1 MPFQTMNAAEYRS
14 LDAAAFEERRNAVI
28 SELENADSQVSTA
41 DLNTEV
47 DIIEQEVQRRN
58 AAVNLRNANIAAV
71 ANGAGALV
79 GAPVASTPDVRVT
92 RSEDPFDTE
101 DYNRAFMNFVVRGE
115 QMPSN
120 LVTPGMRPENV
131 RADAFTYTTDVA
143 NFIPT
148 TLSNTIIEKMSTYG
162 EIWPL
167 VTKMNVQ
174 GGLDIN
180 IWDFLPTAS
189 WITESTTADYQKA
202 PNPTRISFKYYML
215 EARLA
220 QSFLTQLTTLEAF
233 QRRFP
238 EKAAEAMVRA
248 LEQAIIR
255 GSGSGQPLGILNET
269 RIQADHKLSKTAD
282 DISTWVGWSNILKPL
297 TRRYRN
303 GYFVMAQDTW
313 DRYIN
318 GMVDTT
324 GQPVTRVNY
333 GLDGANNE
341 QLYFMGK
348 RVMVVEDD
356 ILPAFDDATNDE
368 AFMLFTRFSD
378 YLVNQ
383 QEGMRA
389 IRWNDEE
396 ANFVKDKI
404 QTVVDGKMGD
414 INGTLIFKKSDA

>member
-58 AAVNLRNANIAAV
+58 AAVNLRNANVAAV

-79 GAPVASTPDVRVT
+79 SAPVASTPDVRVT

-215 EARLA
+215 EVRLA
-220 QSFLTQLTTLEAF
+220 QSFLTHLTTLEAF

-248 LEQAIIR
+248 LEQSIIR
-255 GSGSGQPLGILNET
+255 GTGSGQPLGILNET

-348 RVMVVEDD
+348 RVMIVEDD
-356 ILPAFDDATNDE
+356 ILPAFDDAEDTD

-389 IRWNDEE
+389 VRWNDEE
-396 ANFVKDKI
+396 ANLVKDKI

-414 INGTLIFKKSDA
+414 INGTLIFNKSEA

>member
-1 MPFQTMNAAEYRS
+1 MPFQTMGAAEYRS
-14 LDAAAFEERRNAVI
+14 LDAAAFENRRNAVI
-28 SELENADSQVSTA
+28 SELENPDSQVSTA

-47 DIIEQEVQRRN
+47 DIIEKEVQRRN

-79 GAPVASTPDVRVT
+79 GAPVASAPDVRVT

-162 EIWPL
+162 DIWPL

-202 PNPTRISFKYYML
+202 PNPTRISFKYYIL

-255 GSGSGQPLGILNET
+255 GTGSGQPLGILNET

-282 DISTWVGWSNILKPL
+282 DISTWVGWANILKPL

-348 RVMVVEDD
+348 RVMIVEDD
-356 ILPAFDDATNDE
+356 ILPAFDDAEDTE

-396 ANFVKDKI
+396 SNHVKDKI

-414 INGTLIFKKSDA
+414 INGTLIFNKSEA

>member
-28 SELENADSQVSTA
+28 YELENADSQVSTA

-202 PNPTRISFKYYML
+202 PNPTRISFKYHML
-215 EARLA
+215 EVRLA

-255 GSGSGQPLGILNET
+255 GTGSGQPLGILSET

-282 DISTWVGWSNILKPL
+282 DISTWVGWANILKPL

-348 RVMVVEDD
+348 RVMIVEDD
-356 ILPAFDDATNDE
+356 ILPAFDDAEDTD

-396 ANFVKDKI
+396 ANLVKDKI

-414 INGTLIFKKSDA
+414 INGTLIFNKSEA

>member
-1 MPFQTMNAAEYRS
+1 MPFQTMGAAEYRS
-14 LDAAAFEERRNAVI
+14 LDAAAFENRRNAVI
-28 SELENADSQVSTA
+28 SELENPDSQVSTA

-47 DIIEQEVQRRN
+47 DIIEKEVQRRN

-79 GAPVASTPDVRVT
+79 GAPVASAPDVRVT

-174 GGLDIN
+174 GGIDIN

-202 PNPTRISFKYYML
+202 PNPTRISFKYHML
-215 EARLA
+215 EVRLA

-255 GSGSGQPLGILNET
+255 GTGSGQPLGILSET

-282 DISTWVGWSNILKPL
+282 DISTWVGWANILKPL

-348 RVMVVEDD
+348 RVMIVEDD
-356 ILPAFDDATNDE
+356 ILPAFDDAEDTD

-396 ANFVKDKI
+396 ANLVKDKI

-414 INGTLIFKKSDA
+414 INGTLIFNKSEA

>member
-1 MPFQTMNAAEYRS
+1 MPFQTMGAAEYRS
-14 LDAAAFEERRNAVI
+14 LDAAAFENRRNAVI
-28 SELENADSQVSTA
+28 SELENPDSQVSTA

-47 DIIEQEVQRRN
+47 DIIEKEVQRRN

-79 GAPVASTPDVRVT
+79 GAPVASAPDVRVT
-92 RSEDPFDTE
+92 RSEDPVDTE
-101 DYNRAFMNFVVRGE
+101 DYNRAFRNVVVRGE
-115 QMPSN
+115 QIPSN

-215 EARLA
+215 EVRLA

-248 LEQAIIR
+248 LEQSIIC
-255 GSGSGQPLGILNET
+255 GTGSGQPLGILNET

-348 RVMVVEDD
+348 RVMIVEDD
-356 ILPAFDDATNDE
+356 ILPAFDDAEDTD

-389 IRWNDEE
+389 VRWNDEE
-396 ANFVKDKI
+396 ANLVKDKI

-414 INGTLIFKKSDA
+414 INGTLIFNKSEA

>member
-1 MPFQTMNAAEYRS
+1 MPFQTMTAAEYRS

-79 GAPVASTPDVRVT
+79 GAPVASAPDVRVT

-180 IWDFLPTAS
+180 IWDFLPKAS

-215 EARLA
+215 EVRLA

-248 LEQAIIR
+248 LEQSIIR
-255 GSGSGQPLGILNET
+255 GTGSGQPLGILNET

-282 DISTWVGWSNILKPL
+282 DISTWAGWSNILKPL

-348 RVMVVEDD
+348 RVMIVEDD
-356 ILPAFDDATNDE
+356 ILPAFDDAEDTD

-396 ANFVKDKI
+396 ANLVKDKI

-414 INGTLIFKKSDA
+414 INGTLIFNKSEA

>member
-1 MPFQTMNAAEYRS
+1 MPFQTMGAAEYRS

-47 DIIEQEVQRRN
+47 GIIEQEVQRRN

-269 RIQADHKLSKTAD
+269 RIQSDHKLSKTAD
-282 DISTWVGWSNILKPL
+282 DISTWAGWSNILKPL

-348 RVMVVEDD
+348 RVMIVEDD

-396 ANFVKDKI
+396 ANLVKDKI

>member
-14 LDAAAFEERRNAVI
+14 LDAAAFDERRNAVI
-28 SELENADSQVSTA
+28 AELENADSQVSTA

-47 DIIEQEVQRRN
+47 DIIEKEVQRRN

-79 GAPVASTPDVRVT
+79 SAPVASTHDVRVT

-180 IWDFLPTAS
+180 VWDFLPTAS

-202 PNPTRISFKYYML
+202 TNPTPISFKYYML
-215 EARLA
+215 EVRLA

-255 GSGSGQPLGILNET
+255 GTGSGQPLGILNET
-269 RIQADHKLSKTAD
+269 RIQSDHKLSKTAD
-282 DISTWVGWSNILKPL
+282 DISTWAGWSNILKPL

-348 RVMVVEDD
+348 RVMIVEDD
-356 ILPAFDDATNDE
+356 VLPAFDDASNND

-396 ANFVKDKI
+396 ANLVKDKI

-414 INGTLIFKKSDA
+414 INGTLIFNKSES

>member
-1 MPFQTMNAAEYRS
+1 MPFQTMGAAEYRS

-47 DIIEQEVQRRN
+47 GIIEQEVQRRN

-255 GSGSGQPLGILNET
+255 GNGTGQPLGILNEA
-269 RIQADHKLSKTAD
+269 RIQPDHKLSKTAD
-282 DISTWVGWSNILKPL
+282 DISTWAGWSNILKPL

-348 RVMVVEDD
+348 RVMIVEDD

-396 ANFVKDKI
+396 ANLVKDKI

>member
-1 MPFQTMNAAEYRS
+1 MPFETM
-14 LDAAAFEERRNAVI
+14 DAAQYRALDSDAFAERRDAVI
-28 SELENADSQVSTA
+28 AELDNAESDVSFD

-47 DIIEQEVQRRN
+47 GIIEQEVQRRN

-269 RIQADHKLSKTAD
+269 RIQSDHKLSKTAD
-282 DISTWVGWSNILKPL
+282 DISTWAGWSNILKPL

-348 RVMVVEDD
+348 RVMIVEDD

-396 ANFVKDKI
+396 ANLVKDKI

>member
-1 MPFQTMNAAEYRS
+1 MPFQTMGAAEYRS
-14 LDAAAFEERRNAVI
+14 LDAAAFENRRNAVI
-28 SELENADSQVSTA
+28 SELENPDSQVSTA

-47 DIIEQEVQRRN
+47 DIIEKEVQRRN

-79 GAPVASTPDVRVT
+79 GAPVASAPDVRVT

-202 PNPTRISFKYYML
+202 PNPTRISFKYHML
-215 EARLA
+215 EVRLA

-255 GSGSGQPLGILNET
+255 GTGSGQPLGILSET

-282 DISTWVGWSNILKPL
+282 DISTWVGWANILKPL

-348 RVMVVEDD
+348 RVMIVEDD
-356 ILPAFDDATNDE
+356 ILPAFDDAEDTD

-396 ANFVKDKI
+396 ANLVKDKI

-414 INGTLIFKKSDA
+414 INGTLIFNKSEA

>member
-1 MPFQTMNAAEYRS
+1 MPFQTMGAAEYRS

-47 DIIEQEVQRRN
+47 GIIEQEVQRRN

-180 IWDFLPTAS
+180 VWDFLPTAS

-255 GSGSGQPLGILNET
+255 GTGSGQPLGILNET
-269 RIQADHKLSKTAD
+269 RIQSDHKLSKTAD
-282 DISTWVGWSNILKPL
+282 DISTWAGWSNILKPL

-303 GYFVMAQDTW
+303 GNFVMAQDTW

-348 RVMVVEDD
+348 RVMIVEDD

-389 IRWNDEE
+389 VRWNDEE
-396 ANFVKDKI
+396 ANLVKDKI

-414 INGTLIFKKSDA
+414 VNGTLIFNKSDA

>member
-1 MPFQTMNAAEYRS
+1 MPFQTMGAAEYRS
-14 LDAAAFEERRNAVI
+14 LDAAAFEKRRNAVI
-28 SELENADSQVSTA
+28 SELENPDSQVSTA

-47 DIIEQEVQRRN
+47 DIIEKEVQRRN

-79 GAPVASTPDVRVT
+79 GAPVASATDVRVT

-202 PNPTRISFKYYML
+202 PNPTRISFKYHML
-215 EARLA
+215 EVRLA
-220 QSFLTQLTTLEAF
+220 QSFLTQLTTLDAF

-255 GSGSGQPLGILNET
+255 GTGSGQPLGILNET

-282 DISTWVGWSNILKPL
+282 DISTWVGWANILKPL

-348 RVMVVEDD
+348 RVMIVEDD
-356 ILPAFDDATNDE
+356 ILPAFDDAEDTD

-396 ANFVKDKI
+396 ASLVKDKI

-414 INGTLIFKKSDA
+414 INGTLIFNKSEA

>member
-1 MPFQTMNAAEYRS
+1 MPFQTMGAAEYRS
-14 LDAAAFEERRNAVI
+14 LDAAAFENRRNAVI
-28 SELENADSQVSTA
+28 SELENPDSQVSTA

-47 DIIEQEVQRRN
+47 DIIEKEVQRRN

-202 PNPTRISFKYYML
+202 PNPTRISFKYHML
-215 EARLA
+215 EVRLA

-255 GSGSGQPLGILNET
+255 GTGSGQPIGILNET
-269 RIQADHKLSKTAD
+269 RIQADHKLSKTTD
-282 DISTWVGWSNILKPL
+282 DISTWVGWANILKPL

-348 RVMVVEDD
+348 RVMIVEDD
-356 ILPAFDDATNDE
+356 ILPAFDDAEDTD

-396 ANFVKDKI
+396 ANLVKDKI

-414 INGTLIFKKSDA
+414 INGTLIFNKSEA